1 MIVIPS
7 YHKKSFTKL
16 NSQSSN
22 NSTKLFHMINRNDRT
37 KLELKTKDLLNDNY
51 IDTIIKTHENYINKT
66 VRKIGGEHLINTNKK
81 NELSLSNNKKK
92 NKIKS
97 MK

>member
-16 NSQSSN
+16 NSQSPN
-22 NSTKLFHMINRNDRT
+22 NSTKLFHMLNRSDRK

-66 VRKIGGEHLINTNKK
+66 VRKIGGEHLIHTNKK
-81 NELSLSNNKKK
+81 NELSSSNNKKK
-92 NKIKS
+92 IKLNL
-97 MK
+97 